1 MATSNLLVYLLRRDL
16 RIEDNPIFHAVAT
29 DARKNFTYLLPVY
42 HFPARQI
49 EVSGFVRPESGEKS
63 PYPEAK
69 SELGKFWRCGPH
81 RAKFIAESVWDLK
94 EVLEA
99 ADSGLEIR
107 VGLIREVL
115 EGLLEGFRKADGE
128 ETVNVGAVW
137 MMEDEGTEEKEEEMD
152 CRRICE
158 ETGVEFKLWKDEKYF
173 VDEYVHPYI
182 LPDRPS
188 SVKDMLSFQ
197 Y

>member
-1 MATSNLLVYLLRRDL
+1 MSTSNVLIYLLRRDL
-16 RIEDNPIFHAVAT
+16 RLEDNPIFHAVAT
-29 DARKNFTYLLPVY
+29 NATNNFTYLLPVY

-63 PYPEAK
+63 PYPEARSK
-69 SELGKFWRCGPH
+69 LGKFWRCGPH
-81 RAKFIAESVWDLK
+81 RAKFIVETVWDLK
-94 EVLEA
+94 EVLEGV
-99 ADSGLEIR
+99 DSGLEIR

-115 EGLLEGFRKADGE
+115 EGLLEGFKKADGE

-137 MMEDEGTEEKEEEMD
+137 MMEEEGTEEKEEERD

-173 VDEYVHPYI
+173 VDEYVLPCI
-182 LPDRPS
+182 LPGRLS
-188 SVKDMLSFQ
+188 SVKDMLLFQ